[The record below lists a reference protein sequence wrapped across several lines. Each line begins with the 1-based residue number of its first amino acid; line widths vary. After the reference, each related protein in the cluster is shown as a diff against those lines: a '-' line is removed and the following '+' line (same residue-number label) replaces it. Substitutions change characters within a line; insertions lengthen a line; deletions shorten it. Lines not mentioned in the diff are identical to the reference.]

1 MLKLVLALNRAH
13 M

>member
-1 MLKLVLALNRAH
+1 MLKLVLAVNRAH